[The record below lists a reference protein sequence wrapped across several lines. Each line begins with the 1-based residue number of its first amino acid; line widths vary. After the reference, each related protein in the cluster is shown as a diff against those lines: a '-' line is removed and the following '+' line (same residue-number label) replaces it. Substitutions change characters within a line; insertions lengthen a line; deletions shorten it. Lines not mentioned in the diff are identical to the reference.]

1 MFIQENCLNQY
12 YRENEIMNNNYI
24 DYDPFN
30 NIKTIP
36 IVQFQEN
43 NLVYFDDLDKY
54 CEDNDIYLEDCIDSV
69 IYNNKIDN
77 INVVVDES
85 TIILYPELVDIVPNI
100 ILKPVNENDIVSLFV
115 DNCIDYFLET
125 GEDIYLDIPYI
136 LDSINEAS
144 GKWEGS
150 GYDKKEFG
158 LDKSYEDKKKFWD
171 RDASLKGKKMDV
183 TSYIQDSDG
192 NYHAIKRK
200 LTDAPKNVLAKAA
213 ARLREVYRK
222 WLKKANE
229 ENSSGK
235 QGFFKKIARKI
246 MQAIDWIMRKIEN
259 MHVNNYERSKKTVE
273 RLNNIAGASA
283 RLWKNKGRG
292 IGSSLTIHNGKK
304 DIDSTYVNNGDL
316 SQMDK
321 AYDQDNKGNVKYIK

>member
-30 NIKTIP
+30 NIRTIP

-183 TSYIQDSDG
+183 TSYMQDSDG
-192 NYHAIKRK
+192 NYHAMDFSLKV
-200 LTDAPKNVLAKAA
+200 NV
-213 ARLREVYRK
+213 
-222 WLKKANE
+222 N
-229 ENSSGK
+229 
-235 QGFFKKIARKI
+235 
-246 MQAIDWIMRKIEN
+246 
-259 MHVNNYERSKKTVE
+259 
-273 RLNNIAGASA
+273 
-283 RLWKNKGRG
+283 
-292 IGSSLTIHNGKK
+292 
-304 DIDSTYVNNGDL
+304 
-316 SQMDK
+316 
-321 AYDQDNKGNVKYIK
+321 